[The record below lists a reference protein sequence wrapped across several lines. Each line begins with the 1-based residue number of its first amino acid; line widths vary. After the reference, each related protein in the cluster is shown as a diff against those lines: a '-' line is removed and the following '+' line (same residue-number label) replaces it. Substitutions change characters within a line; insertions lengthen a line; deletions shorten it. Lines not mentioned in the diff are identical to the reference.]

1 MFSLVIGTLIA
12 NVLGDLIMMYIVHLK
27 NNISERIMMCLV
39 CSIVKN

>member
-27 NNISERIMMCLV
+27 NKHNS
-39 CSIVKN
+39 